1 MLPPRKH
8 FFGIHQCDIDICP
21 KLIYTVNEHMP
32 KTIHRLLNED
42 NEHDHASVLADRMR
56 VAGKSPCR
64 PEWPCEQGKESIMPR
79 LNGTGPNGM
88 GPATGRGMG
97 DCAGGGTDTGAGTSG
112 FAPGRGANAG
122 LGLGR
127 GANAGLGL
135 GRGANAGLGLGR
147 GANAGLGL
155 GRGANAGL
163 GLGLGRGARQGCGRR
178 LGARLAQDVTDSSP
192 LAEAE
197 EKALLNLEATRL
209 ETQLQNVRTRLN
221 AMEIKE

>member
-122 LGLGR
+122 LGLG
-127 GANAGLGL
+127 
-135 GRGANAGLGLGR
+135 
-147 GANAGLGL
+147 
-155 GRGANAGL
+155 
-163 GLGLGRGARQGCGRR
+163 LGRGARQGCGRR